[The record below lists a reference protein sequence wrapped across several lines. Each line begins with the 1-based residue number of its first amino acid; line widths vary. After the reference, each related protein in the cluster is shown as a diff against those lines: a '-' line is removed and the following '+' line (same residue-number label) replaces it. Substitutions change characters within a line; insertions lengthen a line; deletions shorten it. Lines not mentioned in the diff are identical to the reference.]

1 MNQRIPNPECR
12 DGKHRNCD
20 GHGWDIDADTAVRCP
35 CHCHSAY
42 HEQHVK
48 GEGVDW
54 RWDCDTCN
62 PLSQHKHGPLVL
74 DPHKGWQCNGCGE
87 WLPLDYKGPQQVH
100 PQASDIVT
108 AEGLRHIDHCD
119 QCRQTFNV
127 IGRIAYDEDELTDHS
142 DTYTI

>member
-12 DGKHRNCD
+12 DGKHSNCD

-35 CHCHSAY
+35 CACH
-42 HEQHVK
+42 HEMF
-48 GEGVDW
+48 VDHKIIAPM
-54 RWDCDTCN
+54 RRHR
-62 PLSQHKHGPLVL
+62 PASQL
-74 DPHKGWQCNGCGE
+74 
-87 WLPLDYKGPQQVH
+87 H

-127 IGRIAYDEDELTDHS
+127 IGRIAYTEDELTDHS